1 MPRSTVIF
9 KKKVVEPPPLLV
21 SGRMINNPESL
32 FRPGKIV
39 PMTGDAQVGE
49 SSKIESRQNKRHA
62 IYDKLAGMGLSKMG
76 VGEENRGLVHNMLE
90 DYAKLVTVNLREEL
104 RLALRTNAERNKARK
119 EKNKRKMEAKQTRKL
134 ELPLPAPPS

>member
-1 MPRSTVIF
+1 MPKLGSRL
-9 KKKVVEPPPLLV
+9 KLRVVKT
-21 SGRMINNPESL
+21 ND
-32 FRPGKIV
+32 
-39 PMTGDAQVGE
+39 TQ
-49 SSKIESRQNKRHA
+49 